1 MGAFQ
6 MVWISAAAVVIS
18 AALLVRVLLITRLL
32 KRAVAPAWLT
42 PALTVVMILAAT
54 CLLAAVTGP
63 GAGR

>member
-1 MGAFQ
+1 

-18 AALLVRVLLITRLL
+18 ASLLVRVLGDHPLV
-32 KRAVAPAWLT
+32 KRGVAPAWLT
-42 PALTVVMILAAT
+42 PALTAVMILAAT